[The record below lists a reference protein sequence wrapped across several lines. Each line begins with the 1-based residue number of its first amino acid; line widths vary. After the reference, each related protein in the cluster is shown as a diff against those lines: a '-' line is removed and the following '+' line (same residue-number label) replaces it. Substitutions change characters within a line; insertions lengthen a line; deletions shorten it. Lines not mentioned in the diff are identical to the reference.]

1 MAPKNKTPEQTRK
14 LLREAREEL
23 DKAQQPLLEQLA
35 RCTGPETP
43 WMMAAA
49 GRDDARGW
57 FVVLSSFVWRRG
69 DNCARMRDA
78 AAGDG
83 ERGVLRDWP
92 HRRGLKPF
100 IRSVEARLCVPGATF
115 VPGGAFR

>member
-49 GRDDARGW
+49 GRDDAA
-57 FVVLSSFVWRRG
+57 V
-69 DNCARMRDA
+69 AHA
-78 AAGDG
+78 
-83 ERGVLRDWP
+83 ERGAQRAEL
-92 HRRGLKPF
+92 L
-100 IRSVEARLCVPGATF
+100 SAGATAS
-115 VPGGAFR
+115 PLRSARAGSRRRA

>member
-1 MAPKNKTPEQTRK
+1 MAPKNKTPEQPRK

-49 GRDDARGW
+49 GRDDAAVAHAERGAQRAE
-57 FVVLSSFVWRRG
+57 LLELLRRKLL
-69 DNCARMRDA
+69 
-78 AAGDG
+78 GDG
-83 ERGVLRDWP
+83 
-92 HRRGLKPF
+92 
-100 IRSVEARLCVPGATF
+100 PGPPMRASHLVNFET
-115 VPGGAFR
+115 VAELLIGYV